1 MKNSIFKKYMLSILF
16 IVFISTSASAQI
28 IFANDVNDQAPTVPI
43 DGFITAGIVA
53 GAFLGLRKRFKD

>member
-1 MKNSIFKKYMLSILF
+1 MLSILF

>member
-1 MKNSIFKKYMLSILF
+1 MF

-28 IFANDVNDQAPTVPI
+28 IFANDVNDQAPAAPI
-43 DGFITAGIVA
+43 DGFVTVGIVA